1 MKTIKYVVDR
11 PILCKF
17 KDLIYLIFSF
27 CALQNIFKSQ
37 KVMFW
42 NVVLSSFNKLNNAN
56 SWEQGGKGVSSL
68 RGMMPNDL
76 MPQRWHYCLDI
87 CFTCMETKIPKL
99 IINA

>member
-56 SWEQGGKGVSSL
+56 S
-68 RGMMPNDL
+68 
-76 MPQRWHYCLDI
+76 
-87 CFTCMETKIPKL
+87 
-99 IINA
+99 